1 MIRSNFR
8 GTREISG
15 DFRAQTAANR
25 LGAQRIEALVAQ
37 YGAAT
42 LAHYLDELLRY
53 TERRTRAA
61 FAEFPDGR
69 FAADMLMDGDGVTD
83 EPVKLAATVTIE
95 QGRVSVDLTGC
106 DDQRKSP
113 TNATSSQTYSGV
125 VYVLKCLIDPDIP
138 VNDGFYRL
146 IDIRSRPGSVV
157 HAQHPAAV
165 AAGWEIAMQ
174 LCDLLF
180 KALAPALPDRVV
192 AGTKGCVCNIAFGGV
207 NPATGEYFTYYE
219 TIAGGYGATLTTD
232 GMDAVQAHFQN
243 TENAP
248 VEETEANYPVRILC
262 YALIENSEGGG
273 RHRGGLGVRRDYT
286 FPGHEP
292 SFSILSDKAKYAPW
306 GLFGGGSA
314 RPAKYILNPDTK
326 AARELPSKITFQLGA
341 RRRGERADA
350 GREGG
355 PPLPFERDPSLVA
368 ADVAQGKISAK
379 RARAV
384 YGVVVDPATQA
395 LDAPATAKARAR
407 TVPMRA
413 RAKTPGRPTNATR
426 GKVISVTAWRVGIDI
441 GGTFTDA
448 ALVDSETGQVRVV
461 KVLTTPEDPARGF
474 MTALERGLAECGAGG
489 RDVAAVVHATTVAT
503 NAIIE
508 GKTARVGMLVTRGF
522 RDILE
527 IGRQIRSR
535 LYDVHLQKPAP
546 LVPRRWSLE
555 VSERLDA
562 EGRVLE
568 PLDVGEVRAAVRRL
582 RDERVE
588 AVVICFLH
596 SYLNPAHERAAAAI
610 VREEMPDTWLSVSSE
625 VCPEFREYLRGST
638 AAVNAAVMPIVSRYI
653 DALESRLA
661 ALGATAPFY
670 VMQSNGGVMTSAS
683 AKERPVYMVE
693 SGPAAGVIAAGAV
706 AAPYRY
712 ANVLSFDMGGTTAK
726 VGLIQDGRLRLSTE
740 MEVGAQAVTPLGE
753 GRGGGYPVRTP
764 VIDLVEVGAG
774 GGSEAW
780 IDAGGALRVGP
791 RSAGARPGP
800 ACYGLGGATPT
811 ITDANLALGRLDP
824 AFFLGGEMTLDAGA
838 ARRAIASGWPRPSAS
853 IRSPRPAAS
862 WRSPTPT

>member
-1 MIRSNFR
+1 M
-8 GTREISG
+8 
-15 DFRAQTAANR
+15 
-25 LGAQRIEALVAQ
+25 
-37 YGAAT
+37 
-42 LAHYLDELLRY
+42 
-53 TERRTRAA
+53 
-61 FAEFPDGR
+61 
-69 FAADMLMDGDGVTD
+69 
-83 EPVKLAATVTIE
+83 
-95 QGRVSVDLTGC
+95 
-106 DDQRKSP
+106 
-113 TNATSSQTYSGV
+113 
-125 VYVLKCLIDPDIP
+125 
-138 VNDGFYRL
+138 
-146 IDIRSRPGSVV
+146 
-157 HAQHPAAV
+157 
-165 AAGWEIAMQ
+165 
-174 LCDLLF
+174 
-180 KALAPALPDRVV
+180 
-192 AGTKGCVCNIAFGGV
+192 
-207 NPATGEYFTYYE
+207 
-219 TIAGGYGATLTTD
+219 
-232 GMDAVQAHFQN
+232 
-243 TENAP
+243 
-248 VEETEANYPVRILC
+248 
-262 YALIENSEGGG
+262 
-273 RHRGGLGVRRDYT
+273 
-286 FPGHEP
+286 
-292 SFSILSDKAKYAPW
+292 
-306 GLFGGGSA
+306 
-314 RPAKYILNPDTK
+314 
-326 AARELPSKITFQLGA
+326 
-341 RRRGERADA
+341 
-350 GREGG
+350 
-355 PPLPFERDPSLVA
+355 
-368 ADVAQGKISAK
+368 
-379 RARAV
+379 
-384 YGVVVDPATQA
+384 
-395 LDAPATAKARAR
+395 
-407 TVPMRA
+407 
-413 RAKTPGRPTNATR
+413 
-426 GKVISVTAWRVGIDI
+426 TAWRVGIDI

-448 ALVDSETGQVRVV
+448 ALVDAETGQVRVV

-582 RDERVE
+582 RDEAVE

-610 VREEMPDTWLSVSSE
+610 VREEMPDIWLSVSSE

-638 AAVNAAVMPIVSRYI
+638 AAVNAAVMPIVSRYV

-838 ARRAIASGWPRPSAS
+838 ARRAIAERVAAPLGLDPLA
-853 IRSPRPAAS
+853 AAS
-862 WRSPTPT
+862 GIVEIANAHMIGAMRLVSVQRGYDPREFVLVAFGGAGPLHANALARELGIPTVLVPPSPGIASAVGMLATDIRHEFVATRRLRLDGLAPATLEALFADFIAEGEARLERDAVPLADRRMLRSADLRYHGQSFELPVTVPPGPLSAADVDRLRDEFHAMHERAYGYAAHDDPVELVNVRLAAVGVTPKPRRAPLPEGGASAAPAVKGRRDVWFAEAGGVQPTVVLDRGKLLRGNVIDGPAIIEEHDASTLVHPGWTATVDQHANLVLRPLG